1 MPTLNRMPVLLAT
14 GSIAIPVAE
23 ALVALPS
30 AVLQRIEASP
40 IDPDLADTAAFS
52 DAYGFPVSGGAN
64 CIVVAG
70 KRGDT
75 VTYAACVVLASTKLD
90 VNRTVKGLLGARKV
104 SFAPMDDAV
113 ERTRMEYGGI
123 TPIGLPA
130 DWAVYVDSRVLE
142 APEVVIGAGVRGAK
156 LFLPGA
162 LLAELPRVE
171 VVEGLAV
178 EPGSPASPA
187 SPASPTGPAEP
198 APSA

>member
-23 ALVALPS
+23 ALVALPFE
-30 AVLQRIEASP
+30 VLQRIEAAP
-40 IDPDLADTAAFS
+40 IDPELADTAAFS
-52 DAYGFPVSGGAN
+52 EAYGFPVAGGAN

-104 SFAPMDDAV
+104 SFAPMEDAV
-113 ERTRMEYGGI
+113 ERTSMEYGGI

-130 DWAVYVDSRVLE
+130 DWPVYVDARVLA

-162 LLAELPRVE
+162 VLAELPRVE

-178 EPGSPASPA
+178 EPSADV
-187 SPASPTGPAEP
+187 TGEV
-198 APSA
+198 PSA